1 MAKKFTGNS
10 PARGSSI
17 NPTIAQPL
25 DIRQVVQYYSDLS
38 AMDNETISY
47 TYVGMIVAV
56 VEDQDSS
63 KNGVYYKKS
72 TAFSGPD
79 AYKNWEKIGSGSVVG
94 GEFVFTVDPTFIE
107 IGENQY
113 QEAPAISSDSE
124 MTLTS
129 TYSVGSGSGD
139 GRIAD
144 VIAVRE
150 SEARFHLMLNPELL
164 YVLDGGTSNSSYL
177 SVNNI
182 TRTTATV
189 NE

>member
-25 DIRQVVQYYSDLS
+25 DIRQVVQFYSDLA

-72 TAFSGPD
+72 STPGD
-79 AYKNWEKIGSGSVVG
+79 WEKISSGSVVG
-94 GEFVFTVDPTFIE
+94 GEFIFTVDPTFIE
-107 IGENQY
+107 IEENQY

-164 YVLDGGTSNSSYL
+164 YILDGGTGNSSYL

-182 TRTTATV
+182 TRTTATI